1 MAVTY
6 VSVDDMGSSVGE
18 TMLEEVSGIFMI
30 YFQVYELE
38 SSPNIIMLSGTKYKL
53 YNISKQ
59 VNLKDKM
66 ITGIGI

>member
-1 MAVTY
+1 
-6 VSVDDMGSSVGE
+6 
-18 TMLEEVSGIFMI
+18 MLEEVSGIFMI